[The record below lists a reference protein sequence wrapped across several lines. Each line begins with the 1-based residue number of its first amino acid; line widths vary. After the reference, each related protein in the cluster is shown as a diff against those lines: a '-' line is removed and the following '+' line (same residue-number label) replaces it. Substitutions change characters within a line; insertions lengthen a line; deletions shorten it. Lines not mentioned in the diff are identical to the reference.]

1 MLISFITFI
10 KRLECDKIKRN
21 MNRQEFNNMN
31 VYDQLT
37 QLQILEHAFV
47 EWKDYRKALT
57 YYIMSQFP
65 TKSQLAIWGAGR
77 CNDLDL
83 KILSEHFGVICLLDK
98 DESAMKEALK
108 QYGLAESNKV
118 QIKVCDFTFIGAEAY
133 RTYADILVKEVRKEG
148 LKTNIHQL
156 ADKALC
162 YLDNVEMDFDKS
174 QLDLGTKSYEYAVM
188 IGIHSQLISMFD
200 WIWQV
205 ILQTLGQE
213 DESVRQKIIQ
223 LNEKVVRK
231 FNCAFWQ
238 ATKYKAIVG
247 CELNKSNQVGSI
259 QGAIQA
265 IEQIEKE
272 ILKGTVKREQTT
284 YFEWPFNKSQG
295 VSYKMQLQ
303 VLQMNQ

>member
-1 MLISFITFI
+1 
-10 KRLECDKIKRN
+10 
-21 MNRQEFNNMN
+21 MNI
-31 VYDQLT
+31 YDQLT

-47 EWKDYRKALT
+47 EWEDYRKALT

-65 TKSQLAIWGAGR
+65 AKSQLAIWGAGR

-83 KILSEHFGVICLLDK
+83 KILSQHFGVICLLDK
-98 DESAMKEALK
+98 DEVAMTEALK

-118 QIKVCDFTFIGAEAY
+118 QIKVCDFTLIGDEAY
-133 RTYADILVKEVRKEG
+133 RAYADVLITEVRKKG

-162 YLDNVEMDFDKS
+162 YLDDIEMDFDKS
-174 QLDLGTKSYEYAVM
+174 QLDLGIKCYEYAVI
-188 IGIHSQLISMFD
+188 IGVHSQLISMFD

-213 DESVRQKIIQ
+213 EESVRQKIIQ
-223 LNEKVVRK
+223 LNEKVVKK
-231 FNCAFWQ
+231 FNFAFWQ
-238 ATKYKAIVG
+238 AIKYKAIVG
-247 CELNKSNQVGSI
+247 CELNKSNQIGSI

-265 IEQIEKE
+265 IEQIEEE
-272 ILKGTVKREQTT
+272 ILKGTIKREQTV
-284 YFEWPFNKSQG
+284 YLGWPFNKPQG
-295 VSYKMQLQ
+295 VSYKMQFQ